1 MLWAAHEGM
10 GCSRPTGAN
19 PVKEAKSTVSGAI
32 LVARRRV
39 HTTLLRDSHLRTMG
53 VAVCLSHA
61 GRAHFQKRKTLPSS
75 VNVSCELTIEP
86 ESVSPSEAQVIV
98 TAPLTWV

>member
-1 MLWAAHEGM
+1 MLDIWVWLGATEGL
-10 GCSRPTGAN
+10 GA
-19 PVKEAKSTVSGAI
+19 SC
-32 LVARRRV
+32 RV
-39 HTTLLRDSHLRTMG
+39 HTTLLRDSPTSERWG
-53 VAVCLSHA
+53 WLSAYLTA